1 MREPFT
7 LSEIAAQL
15 GGRIVGNA
23 DCRVSQ
29 VGSLAAATA
38 EQIAFIA
45 HRRHLGE
52 LERTRAGAVILPADF
67 EPYTGLPRIVADDPY
82 LYFARVSQLLNPR
95 AACAPGI
102 DPAAQVHRLARVAA
116 SACVEAGATVAA
128 GAQIGDRTWIG
139 SGCYVGED
147 AKIGADSRLFPNA
160 VVYARCMV
168 GARAVLHAGAVIG
181 ADGFGYARDGERWVA
196 IPQIGRVV
204 IGDDV
209 DVGANT
215 TIDRGA
221 IDDTVI
227 EDGVKLDN
235 QIHVAHNVRIG
246 AHTAIA
252 ACVGIAGSAI
262 IGRNCEI
269 GGAAMIHGHIRIA
282 DGVRVSPGTLVSRS
296 VRRGTYTGIYPF
308 DEHASW
314 IKNAASL
321 RRLSTLVER
330 VRALEKRIL
339 GKESNR
345 E

>member
-29 VGSLAAATA
+29 VGSLAAATT

-52 LERTRAGAVILPADF
+52 LGRTRAGAIILPASF
-67 EPYTGLPRIVADDPY
+67 ERYTGLPRIVADDPY

-95 AACAPGI
+95 AACTPGI
-102 DPAAQVHRLARVAA
+102 DAAAQVHRLARV
-116 SACVEAGATVAA
+116 SATARVEAGATV
-128 GAQIGDRTWIG
+128 GARAEIGERAWIG
-139 SGCYVGED
+139 AGCYVGDE
-147 AKIGADSRLFPNA
+147 ARVGADSRLFPSA
-160 VVYARCMV
+160 IVYARCII

-181 ADGFGYARDGERWVA
+181 ADGFGYARDGEYWVA

-204 IGDDV
+204 LGDDV

-269 GGAAMIHGHIRIA
+269 GGAAMIHGHIQIA
-282 DGVRVSPGTLVSRS
+282 DGSRISPGTLVSRS
-296 VRRGTYTGIYPF
+296 VRQGTYTGIYPF
-308 DEHASW
+308 EEHTSW

-321 RRLSTLVER
+321 RRLSMLVER
-330 VRALEKRIL
+330 VRALEKRIME
-339 GKESNR
+339 KESNR